1 MKLKINFYNHLRHQL
16 NDAIEVEVTNE
27 NIKQL
32 CLDSLKVGDFEY
44 ENMREQI
51 KEAFCYA
58 IEKDLREKGV
68 IDENETV
75 EYYTV
80 LTE

>member
-1 MKLKINFYNHLRHQL
+1 MKLRINFYNHLRHQL
-16 NDAIEVEVTNE
+16 NDAIEVEVTNKIIE
-27 NIKQL
+27 QL
-32 CLDSLKVGDFEY
+32 CHQSLKVSGIEDNHRATEV
-44 ENMREQI
+44 
-51 KEAFCYA
+51 FCNA
-58 IEKDLREKGV
+58 IEKDLREKGI